1 MNSIIVFLKENISY
15 IQDFMEILFTGIAT
29 IIGVLTYKRA
39 KNTILQPIRNEV
51 IKEQA
56 KILKELL
63 EFTNQEID
71 YLSLLQ
77 LNVYIYLEEYGFV
90 MKSNK
95 EFIKKIKEDRCGSRI
110 ITNNSEQLKCVEVL
124 EPFSDDLTIEEIENA
139 KKEKYLEA
147 KKGIVNIEQ
156 IYFNNNFYEYNKKLD
171 FFINNPFMPKKF
183 ITILKEIKNKVN
195 YNSGIILKEV
205 LENFFTEYIERVQD
219 GKKGFNIYGLYN
231 AYHRKFVNTGECVQ
245 NIREETRKY
254 LFIDYEWK

>member
-139 KKEKYLEA
+139 KK
-147 KKGIVNIEQ
+147 
-156 IYFNNNFYEYNKKLD
+156 
-171 FFINNPFMPKKF
+171 
-183 ITILKEIKNKVN
+183 
-195 YNSGIILKEV
+195 
-205 LENFFTEYIERVQD
+205 
-219 GKKGFNIYGLYN
+219 
-231 AYHRKFVNTGECVQ
+231 NT
-245 NIREETRKY
+245 
-254 LFIDYEWK
+254 